1 MAYDELNVPPPCFQ
15 ILLWL
20 LFVRD
25 LNYFSPRWNVT
36 VCHVVVTAI
45 SRKSKIGMGDKA
57 LINAW
62 CFIQYHMKKSVR
74 NTVTVRNLQSV
85 KVVKTVVH
93 RLSTGRGYLWGGKLF
108 KIYSYK
114 ALVFRMTLPRSLHP
128 FCTSTKL
135 Q

>member
-1 MAYDELNVPPPCFQ
+1 MFSDFTMIAICKGFKLFLPKVKRNCMPCSSRCNKQ
-15 ILLWL
+15 E
-20 LFVRD
+20 VK
-25 LNYFSPRWNVT
+25 NWN
-36 VCHVVVTAI
+36 
-45 SRKSKIGMGDKA
+45 GGKA